1 MRLIHVE
8 TKRLKEF
15 VGRSPP
21 YAILSHTWSDS
32 EVTYDDML
40 TGNGTKKLGWRK
52 IEETCRQA
60 REDGL
65 QYAWVDT
72 CCINKESSSELS
84 ESINSMFR
92 WYREAAICYA
102 FLQDARRT
110 ASTGQD
116 VLELWPNFQRARWFR
131 RGWTLQELLAPA
143 GEFRFYGEDW
153 QLIGTRE
160 ELAIAIS
167 QATDID
173 RDAIYGRASAGYIRH
188 ASIARKMSWA
198 SNRETTR
205 EEDIAYSLLGLFDVN
220 MPLLYGEGGSRAFE
234 RLQEEIIK
242 RGTDHSF
249 LVWGAAL
256 DARKAMS
263 NNNNI
268 DFLARHPKD
277 FSGCGPIMKSGEQVA
292 PFALNNLGLQ
302 MRLPVYR
309 VSKWK
314 AD

>member
-1 MRLIHVE
+1 MRLIHVD
-8 TKRLKEF
+8 TKRLTEF
-15 VGRSPP
+15 ASRPPP
-21 YAILSHTWSDS
+21 YAVLSHTWSNS

-40 TGNGTKKLGWRK
+40 TGNGTEKLGWRK

-65 QYAWVDT
+65 RYAWVDT
-72 CCINKESSSELS
+72 CCINKDSSAELS

-102 FLQDARRT
+102 FLEDVRRA
-110 ASTGQD
+110 ASIGQD
-116 VLELWPNFQRARWFR
+116 VLQLWPNFQSARWFS

-143 GEFRFYGEDW
+143 KEFRFYGEDW

-160 ELAIAIS
+160 ELAMVIS
-167 QATDID
+167 QATNID
-173 RDAIYGRASAGYIRH
+173 RDAIYSWSSEEYIRH

-198 SNRETTR
+198 ANRETTR

-234 RLQEEIIK
+234 RLQEEMMK

-249 LVWGAAL
+249 LVWGDAW
-256 DARKAMS
+256 DARTSMS
-263 NNNNI
+263 NNI
-268 DFLARHPKD
+268 HFLARHPRQ
-277 FSGCGPIMKSGEQVA
+277 FSGCGSIMKSGEQVA

-309 VSKWK
+309 VSGWK